1 MKKIVHYQ
9 PHANDVIAV
18 GRNAYVQQPLDRP
31 GPYIP
36 HKQPVITSKVVK
48 VAEGYFETENT
59 IYARTHFGNFPTK
72 QVSNSSEPNSAH
84 NSEQF
89 SE

>member
-1 MKKIVHYQ
+1 MKKIVHYK
-9 PHANDVIAV
+9 PHADDVIAV

-36 HKQPVITSKVVK
+36 HKQPVITCKVVH

-59 IYARTHFGNFPTK
+59 IYARAHFGVRQPDDGQTF
-72 QVSNSSEPNSAH
+72 E
-84 NSEQF
+84 
-89 SE
+89 